1 MPQTAATTL
10 GTLAAM
16 PEAAKLVCHDT
27 KYLFYVEMH
36 LYHPQAF
43 LNLDFHCKINIS
55 DLK

>member
-16 PEAAKLVCHDT
+16 PTAAKLVCHDT
-27 KYLFYVEMH
+27 KYVPHVEMH

-43 LNLDFHCKINIS
+43 LNLDFHCRINIS